1 MTAHASQV
9 GRRGRAADAG
19 FAAAYGFEWYR
30 RTGAPGVLDHL
41 GNAHLVAV

>member
-1 MTAHASQV
+1 MSAIWCAYT
-9 GRRGRAADAG
+9 
-19 FAAAYGFEWYR
+19 FAAAYGYEWYR